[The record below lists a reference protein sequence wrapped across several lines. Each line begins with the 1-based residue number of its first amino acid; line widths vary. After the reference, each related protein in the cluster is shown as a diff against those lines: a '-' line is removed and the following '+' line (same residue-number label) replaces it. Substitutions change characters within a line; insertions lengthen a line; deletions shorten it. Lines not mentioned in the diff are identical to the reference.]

1 MSTFVNKS
9 FIHEMKQISSWYSF
23 HWKISK
29 IQNNFK
35 TYFPQIATAVI
46 RFLPKITKNKTSRCH
61 NKRISSGSKI
71 EPKYLSSQKK
81 KSRKPSSFSP
91 KEAVVER
98 LSPYRRSKLPP
109 TRAAAVRTSARL
121 YFSSLTIICVCVQC
135 PFTRP
140 SRPVRIQGQPS
151 LLASLALE
159 SLVLQGASAS
169 R

>member
-46 RFLPKITKNKTSRCH
+46 RFLRKITKNKSSWCH

-109 TRAAAVRTSARL
+109 TRAAAVRTSASARL
-121 YFSSLTIICVCVQC
+121 YFSSLTIICVCAVSFYKAKSAC
-135 PFTRP
+135 PN
-140 SRPVRIQGQPS
+140 SRP
-151 LLASLALE
+151 AFFAC
-159 SLVLQGASAS
+159 
-169 R
+169 